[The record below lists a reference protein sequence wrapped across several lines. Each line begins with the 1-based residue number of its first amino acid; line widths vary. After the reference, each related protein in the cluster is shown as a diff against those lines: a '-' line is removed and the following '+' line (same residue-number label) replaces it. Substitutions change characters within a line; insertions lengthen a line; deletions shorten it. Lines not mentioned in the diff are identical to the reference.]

1 MWARRVA
8 ACRGSCPSC
17 QLGCPGVIEACEA
30 TGHLR
35 HSVHMPNAQS
45 PVAAAAGLTEMG
57 LVHQAQP
64 ATLLKVSKAG
74 VELYHVC
81 KRGTWVGMAKD

>member
-1 MWARRVA
+1 VGV
-8 ACRGSCPSC
+8 C
-17 QLGCPGVIEACEA
+17 LGVIEACEA

-45 PVAAAAGLTEMG
+45 REPVSCCRWPEDDWE

-64 ATLLKVSKAG
+64 AALPMISDASYMLWR
-74 VELYHVC
+74 LC
-81 KRGTWVGMAKD
+81 IRRTWVGIEGRQRPE